1 MGIEALTHRDDG
13 TARCPQT
20 ASDWDRWVS
29 PTRTRNFILD
39 DPLLDWLELYGEAH
53 GFERD
58 PSSSQYDPRTDFTE
72 FLFEQGHK
80 FEAAIAELLGKGH
93 HVETI
98 ATTPRVDAR
107 RLEQAEATF
116 AAMERAVPI
125 IYQGVLWDAE
135 HRTYGIPD
143 LLVRTDVLREL
154 FPDAISPAEAGHAA
168 PDLPGANWHYRVVDI
183 KFTTLYLSSRGELDN
198 SGSGPTYKAQL
209 FIYNRALGR
218 LQGYESPMSYLLG
231 RGWTQGRQRGSSALD
246 RLAPVPQAGTVTN
259 KTPIA
264 EITAA
269 AVQWV
274 RRVRSASAAWE
285 VLPKPSVPELYP
297 NGSNDMDAPW
307 HNAKRRI
314 ASELDELTQL
324 WWVSPKGRRQ
334 AHEVGISRWTDPR
347 VTPEHLGITRAGT
360 ASTLAHI
367 LNVNRDANGPVVHP
381 PRIGACREEWHSTPP
396 LEFYVD
402 FESVSDLADDFSRLP
417 ERGGQPLIFMIGCG
431 HVEAGTWRF
440 ESFVVDALTEPE
452 EARIIAEWLAHMEQV
467 RQRLALQLATPR
479 LIHWSPAEVS
489 FFEKAYDSARAR
501 QRRPD
506 WPSLNWF
513 DFLQRVVRAEPIV
526 LRGALAFGLKA
537 VAKAMHA
544 HGLIETLWGDGPA
557 DGLGAMVGAWW
568 CAEESRRTGVPMS
581 RIDLMQDIIC
591 YNEVDCKVMME
602 IVRYLR
608 ENH

>member
-1 MGIEALTHRDDG
+1 MGIAALTHRDDG
-13 TARCPQT
+13 TAQPPQSP
-20 ASDWDRWVS
+20 SDWNGWVS
-29 PTRTRNFILD
+29 PTRTRNYVLD
-39 DPLLDWLELYGEAH
+39 DPLLDWLDLYGEAQ

-58 PSSSQYDPRTDFTE
+58 SSSPQYDPRTDFTE

-80 FEAAIAELLGKGH
+80 FEAAIVALLGRDH
-93 HVETI
+93 RVETI
-98 ATTPRVDAR
+98 ANAPRVDAR
-107 RLEQAEATF
+107 SLEKAEATF
-116 AAMERAVPI
+116 AAMARAVPI

-143 LLVRTDVLREL
+143 LLVRNDVLREL
-154 FPDAISPAEAGHAA
+154 FPAAIPPSEAGQAA
-168 PDLPGANWHYRVVDI
+168 PDLPGATWHYRIVDI
-183 KFTTLYLSSRGELDN
+183 KFTTLQFTSRGELGN
-198 SGSGPTYKAQL
+198 SGSGPAYKVQL

-218 LQGYESPMSYLLG
+218 LQGYEPPVSYLLG
-231 RGWTQGRQRGSSALD
+231 RGWRQGQDRGSSALD

-259 KTPIA
+259 RTPIA

-274 RRVRSASAAWE
+274 RRVRAAGAAWA

-297 NGSNDMDAPW
+297 NGGNAMDAPW

-324 WWVSPKGRRQ
+324 WWVSPRGRRL
-334 AHEVGISRWTDPR
+334 AHEAGIFRWTDPR
-347 VTPEHLGITRAGT
+347 VMPERVGITRSGT
-360 ASTLAHI
+360 ASMLDRI
-367 LNVNRDANGPVVHP
+367 LSVNRDGDAPVVQP
-381 PRIGACREEWHSTPP
+381 PQIGACRDAWHPMPP

-402 FESVSDLADDFSRLP
+402 FESVSDIADDCSRLP

-440 ESFVVDALTEPE
+440 ESFVVDELAEPE
-452 EARIIAEWLAHMEQV
+452 EARIIEEWLAHMAQV
-467 RQRLALQLATPR
+467 RQRLAPQIETPR

-489 FFEKAYDSARAR
+489 FFEQAFDSAKAR
-501 QRRPD
+501 QRRSD
-506 WPSLNWF
+506 WPALNWF
-513 DFLQRVVRAEPIV
+513 DFLRQVVRAEPV
-526 LRGALAFGLKA
+526 VVRGALAFGLKE

-544 HGLIETLWGDGPA
+544 NGLIETLWGDGPV

-581 RIDLMQDIIC
+581 RIDLMQDIVC

>member
-29 PTRTRNFILD
+29 PTRARNFILD

-58 PSSSQYDPRTDFTE
+58 LSSPQYDSRTDFTK
-72 FLFEQGHK
+72 FLFEQGRK
-80 FEAAIAELLGKGH
+80 FEAAIVELLGRDH
-93 HVETI
+93 CVETI
-98 ATTPRVDAR
+98 VTAPRVDAR

-116 AAMERAVPI
+116 AAMQRAVPI
-125 IYQGVLWDAE
+125 ISQGVLWDAE
-135 HRTYGIPD
+135 HETYGIAD
-143 LLVRTDVLREL
+143 LLVRSDVLHEL
-154 FPDAISPAEAGHAA
+154 FPAAVSLSEASQAA
-168 PDLPGANWHYRVVDI
+168 PDLPSANWHYRIVDI
-183 KFTTLYLSSRGELDN
+183 KFTTLHLSSRGELNN
-198 SGSGPTYKAQL
+198 SGSGPAYKVQL

-218 LQGYESPMSYLLG
+218 LQGYEPPESYLLG
-231 RGWTQGRQRGSSALD
+231 RGWRQGRQRGSSSLD

-264 EITAA
+264 EIAA
-269 AVQWV
+269 AAEQWV
-274 RRVRSASAAWE
+274 RRVRTVGAKWQ
-285 VLPKPSVPELYP
+285 VLSKPSVPELYP
-297 NGSNDMDAPW
+297 NGNNAMDAPW

-314 ASELDELTQL
+314 ASELEELTQM
-324 WWVSPKGRRQ
+324 WWVSPRGRRQ
-334 AHEVGISRWTDPR
+334 AHEAGIFRWTDPR
-347 VTPEHLGITRAGT
+347 ATPEHVGITRAGT
-360 ASTLAHI
+360 ASTLDRI
-367 LNVNRDANGPVVHP
+367 LSVNRDADGPVVQP
-381 PRIGACREEWHSTPP
+381 PRIGACREEWHPSPP

-402 FESVSDLADDFSRLP
+402 FESVSDFADDFSRLP

-431 HVEAGTWRF
+431 HIEVGAWRF
-440 ESFVVDALTEPE
+440 ETFVVDALTEPE
-452 EARIIAEWLAHMEQV
+452 EARIIEEWLAHMEQV
-467 RQRLALQLATPR
+467 RQRLAPLLDTPR

-489 FFEKAYDSARAR
+489 FFGKAYDSARAR

-513 DFLQRVVRAEPIV
+513 DFLRQVVRAEPV
-526 LRGALAFGLKA
+526 VVRGALAFGLKA
-537 VAKAMHA
+537 VAKAMHE

-568 CAEESRRTGVPMS
+568 CAAEARRTGAPMN
-581 RIDLMQDIIC
+581 RIDLMQNIIC

-602 IVRYLR
+602 IVQYLR